1 MSKPAAPRVIH
12 VVESLDR
19 NAVETWLLRMLR
31 HARDTD
37 TPADWTFFTILGHKG
52 SAEDSATALGAE
64 VIHSSVP
71 MKQTSAFVRNLR
83 RQLARGG
90 YDVIHAH
97 HDLLNSLYLIAS
109 VGTSISRRICHI
121 HNADE
126 GLPTPSAVKQ
136 WAYREPMRRT
146 AIRLSDRV
154 VGISNH
160 TLDTFLKGRPRRAGR
175 DVVHY
180 YGIDSSP
187 FSAVSNDSSWLR
199 QELSIE
205 ADAPILLFA
214 SRLAPEKNPLFAV
227 DVLRGLRASLPN
239 AVGVFVGSGPL
250 EDAVR
255 SRAKELG
262 VESAVRLAGWRS
274 DLPRV
279 LAAAD
284 CFILPRPD
292 FPLEGFGLVVVEAQL
307 AGLPMLLSA
316 GIPDDSLLP
325 TAVYRRLPTSAGA
338 EQWASAAAELI
349 RAGKPKAADAIEAL
363 AQSPMD
369 MGFALKSLTALHSQ

>member
-1 MSKPAAPRVIH
+1 VIH
-12 VVESLDR
+12 IVESLDR

-31 HARDTD
+31 HARVTG
-37 TPADWTFFTILGHKG
+37 TPADWTFFTMLGHRG
-52 SAEDSATALGAE
+52 SSEDVATGLGAE

-83 RQLARGG
+83 RQLTRGQ

-109 VGTSISRRICHI
+109 VGTSITRRICHI

-126 GLPTPSAVKQ
+126 GLPTPSTVKQ

-160 TLDTFLKGRPRRAGR
+160 TLDTFLKGRPRRQGR

-180 YGIDSSP
+180 YGVDAAP
-187 FSAVSNDSSWLR
+187 FSSLPEDSSWLR
-199 QELSIE
+199 HELSIE
-205 ADAPILLFA
+205 PDAPILLFA
-214 SRLAPEKNPLFAV
+214 SRMAPEKNPVLAV
-227 DVLRGLRASLPN
+227 DVLHELRKHLPD

-255 SRAKELG
+255 SRARELG
-262 VESAVRLAGWRS
+262 IENAVRLAGWRS
-274 DLPRV
+274 DLPAV
-279 LAAAD
+279 LSAAD

-338 EQWASAAAELI
+338 EQWGAAAAELI
-349 RAGKPKAADAIEAL
+349 RAGKPEATDAIEAL

-369 MGFALKSLTALHSQ
+369 MGFALRSLSALHSQ